1 MATPTGILHYLESGD
16 AVTHA
21 VAYVLLAMSIASWCF
36 LLVKAWVLVRAKRQ
50 GPAALAAFWRAAT
63 LDDGLAALRAA
74 DKERVFLPLAEAARD
89 ADAASRIEPHALA
102 ARVERGERVL
112 RALRHALR
120 ASQRRLEFGQVLLAS
135 IGSTAPFVGLLGTVW
150 GIYHALD
157 SIAASG
163 QAQIENVAGPVGEA
177 LIMTAFG
184 LVVAIP
190 AVLAYN
196 ILGRLV
202 RQLVEELDGF
212 ARDLHVFVCGEP
224 AAAPPTTRPPRPS
237 PRRRSDTRSEEGG
250 MAFGGLDHQHTSQP
264 MADINMTPLIDV
276 MLVLLVIFILT
287 APLLTHAIR
296 LDLPKVAAA
305 PARETPETI
314 TVSIDAAGKLYW
326 NDAPVA
332 LDALAARLR
341 DAAANGK
348 DPELHLRAARD
359 TRYDTIAQVMGAA
372 QQAGVARIGFVTDAS
387 GKPDASAKPPARPSP
402 PRAAQR
408 PPQPQPPSPSPSPPA
423 IPAPR

>member
-1 MATPTGILHYLESGD
+1 MATPTGILHYLASGD

-63 LDDGLAALRAA
+63 LDDGIAALRAA
-74 DKERVFLPLAEAARD
+74 DKERVFAPLAEAARE
-89 ADAASRIEPHALA
+89 ADAASRVEPHALA

-150 GIYHALD
+150 GIYHALG

-224 AAAPPTTRPPRPS
+224 AAA
-237 PRRRSDTRSEEGG
+237 
-250 MAFGGLDHQHTSQP
+250 
-264 MADINMTPLIDV
+264 
-276 MLVLLVIFILT
+276 
-287 APLLTHAIR
+287 
-296 LDLPKVAAA
+296 AAG
-305 PARETPETI
+305 
-314 TVSIDAAGKLYW
+314 DAAT
-326 NDAPVA
+326 
-332 LDALAARLR
+332 AA
-341 DAAANGK
+341 
-348 DPELHLRAARD
+348 
-359 TRYDTIAQVMGAA
+359 
-372 QQAGVARIGFVTDAS
+372 
-387 GKPDASAKPPARPSP
+387 
-402 PRAAQR
+402 
-408 PPQPQPPSPSPSPPA
+408 
-423 IPAPR
+423 

>member
-50 GPAALAAFWRAAT
+50 
-63 LDDGLAALRAA
+63 
-74 DKERVFLPLAEAARD
+74 
-89 ADAASRIEPHALA
+89 
-102 ARVERGERVL
+102 ERVL

-150 GIYHALD
+150 GIYHALG

-224 AAAPPTTRPPRPS
+224 AAAP
-237 PRRRSDTRSEEGG
+237 
-250 MAFGGLDHQHTSQP
+250 
-264 MADINMTPLIDV
+264 ADNP
-276 MLVLLVIFILT
+276 
-287 APLLTHAIR
+287 
-296 LDLPKVAAA
+296 AAA
-305 PARETPETI
+305 A
-314 TVSIDAAGKLYW
+314 
-326 NDAPVA
+326 
-332 LDALAARLR
+332 
-341 DAAANGK
+341 
-348 DPELHLRAARD
+348 
-359 TRYDTIAQVMGAA
+359 
-372 QQAGVARIGFVTDAS
+372 
-387 GKPDASAKPPARPSP
+387 
-402 PRAAQR
+402 
-408 PPQPQPPSPSPSPPA
+408 
-423 IPAPR
+423 

>member
-1 MATPTGILHYLESGD
+1 MATPTGILHYLASGD
-16 AVTHA
+16 AVTLA

-50 GPAALAAFWRAAT
+50 GPAALAAFWRAST
-63 LDDGLAALRAA
+63 LDDGIAALRAA
-74 DKERVFLPLAEAARD
+74 DKERVFAPLAEAARE
-89 ADAASRIEPHALA
+89 ADAASRVEPHALA

-150 GIYHALD
+150 GIYHALG

-224 AAAPPTTRPPRPS
+224 AAA
-237 PRRRSDTRSEEGG
+237 
-250 MAFGGLDHQHTSQP
+250 A
-264 MADINMTPLIDV
+264 AD
-276 MLVLLVIFILT
+276 
-287 APLLTHAIR
+287 
-296 LDLPKVAAA
+296 
-305 PARETPETI
+305 
-314 TVSIDAAGKLYW
+314 DAAT
-326 NDAPVA
+326 
-332 LDALAARLR
+332 AA
-341 DAAANGK
+341 
-348 DPELHLRAARD
+348 
-359 TRYDTIAQVMGAA
+359 
-372 QQAGVARIGFVTDAS
+372 
-387 GKPDASAKPPARPSP
+387 
-402 PRAAQR
+402 
-408 PPQPQPPSPSPSPPA
+408 
-423 IPAPR
+423 